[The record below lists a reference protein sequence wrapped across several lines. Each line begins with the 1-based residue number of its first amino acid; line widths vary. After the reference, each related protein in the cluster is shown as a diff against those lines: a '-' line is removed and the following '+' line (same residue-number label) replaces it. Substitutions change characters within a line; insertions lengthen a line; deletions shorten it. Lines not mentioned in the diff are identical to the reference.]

1 MPKKLP
7 NLCTKNMTFE
17 ECELAIVRQAV
28 QMIEDKAGK
37 KKIDTPEIKDIIR
50 IVEEFLQETK
60 RICYGG
66 TAINNLLPIYEQF
79 YNKEVELP
87 DYDFDVIFYANERNG
102 LDDEHYDRYCVDRL
116 RDKYKERPFTFSEKA
131 NDFLHYKYRAPWKL

>member
-37 KKIDTPEIKDIIR
+37 KK
-50 IVEEFLQETK
+50 
-60 RICYGG
+60 
-66 TAINNLLPIYEQF
+66 N
-79 YNKEVELP
+79 
-87 DYDFDVIFYANERNG
+87 
-102 LDDEHYDRYCVDRL
+102 RY
-116 RDKYKERPFTFSEKA
+116 S
-131 NDFLHYKYRAPWKL
+131 

>member
-37 KKIDTPEIKDIIR
+37 KKSI
-50 IVEEFLQETK
+50 
-60 RICYGG
+60 
-66 TAINNLLPIYEQF
+66 LP
-79 YNKEVELP
+79 K
-87 DYDFDVIFYANERNG
+87 
-102 LDDEHYDRYCVDRL
+102 
-116 RDKYKERPFTFSEKA
+116 
-131 NDFLHYKYRAPWKL
+131 